1 MKSTLNKLPH
11 RPIYV
16 LRCCLGSVGSKSD
29 TFLNP
34 HPASSQA
41 IKFNGTFAWVS
52 GDAPPAW
59 RAVVFNGMVCV
70 LQA

>member
-1 MKSTLNKLPH
+1 MKSILNKLPH

-16 LRCCLGSVGSKSD
+16 LRCCLESVGSKLE

-41 IKFNGTFAWVS
+41 MKFNGSFAWVS
-52 GDAPPAW
+52 GDAPPTR
-59 RAVVFNGMVCV
+59 RAVVLNWMVCV